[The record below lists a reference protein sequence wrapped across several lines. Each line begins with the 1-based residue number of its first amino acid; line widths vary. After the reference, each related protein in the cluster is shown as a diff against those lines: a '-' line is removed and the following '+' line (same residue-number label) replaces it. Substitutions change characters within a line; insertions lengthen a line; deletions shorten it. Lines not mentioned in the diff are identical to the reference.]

1 VLRAVIDGTIPV
13 DWRLI
18 VALLTVV
25 LAGVAKG
32 VTGMGLPVAGVPILV
47 ALYGDLRLVLLTT
60 IFATALSDVP
70 MLWRFRKSYREA
82 SILGGFLICGL
93 IGIIIGTRILIY
105 VRVSIL
111 AGVLAAVVIA
121 FILVSW
127 FGRVPTMSRV
137 MATRLGPLIG
147 LACGVIQGSA
157 GASGPIVTTYL
168 VSSQLSR
175 DGFLFAINAIFCVLD
190 WTQFVSL
197 HLHLTTAAIWES
209 ALVVVVLVFAGM
221 GLGFAIQKRIDDTI
235 FRRAVLVMLACAAVG
250 LVVRALR
257 G

>member
-1 VLRAVIDGTIPV
+1 LIDGSIPI
-13 DWRLI
+13 DARLA
-18 VALLTVV
+18 VAIAAIV

-60 IFATALSDVP
+60 VLATAVSDVP

-82 SILGGFLICGL
+82 SILLGFLICGL
-93 IGIIIGTRILIY
+93 IGIVIGTRILLY
-105 VRVSIL
+105 VKVSIL
-111 AGVLAAVVIA
+111 SAILAAVVIA
-121 FILVSW
+121 FIAVSW

-137 MATRLGPLIG
+137 VAQRVGPLIG
-147 LACGVIQGSA
+147 LACGLIQGSA

-175 DGFLFAINAIFCVLD
+175 TGFLFAINAIFFVLD

-197 HLHLTTAAIWES
+197 QQLHLTTPAIWQS
-209 ALVVVVLVFAGM
+209 AAVVLVLLFAGM
-221 GLGFAIQKRIDDTI
+221 GIGFAIQKRIDDVI
-235 FRRAVLVMLACAAVG
+235 FKRAVLLMLACAAVG
-250 LVVRALR
+250 LVIRALR

>member
-1 VLRAVIDGTIPV
+1 MIDGTIPV
-13 DWRLI
+13 DWRLG
-18 VALLTVV
+18 VAIATV
-25 LAGVAKG
+25 LMAGVAKG

-60 IFATALSDVP
+60 ILGTALSDVP

-82 SILGGFLICGL
+82 SILFGFLICGL
-93 IGIIIGTRILIY
+93 IGIVIGTRILIY
-105 VRVSIL
+105 VKVSIL
-111 AGVLAAVVIA
+111 SAVLAAVVIA
-121 FILVSW
+121 FIFVSW
-127 FGRVPTMSRV
+127 FGKVPTMSRV
-137 MATRLGPLIG
+137 LATRLGPLIG
-147 LACGVIQGSA
+147 LICGIVQGSA

-175 DGFLFAINAIFCVLD
+175 EGFLFAINAIFFVLD

-197 HLHLTTAAIWES
+197 QQLHLTTPAIWAS
-209 ALVVVVLVFAGM
+209 SLAVAVLAFAGM
-221 GLGFAIQKRIDDTI
+221 GIGFAIQKRINDLV

-250 LVVRALR
+250 LIVRASR

>member
-1 VLRAVIDGTIPV
+1 VIDATIPI
-13 DWRLI
+13 DARMI
-18 VALLTVV
+18 VALATIV

-60 IFATALSDVP
+60 VLATACSDVP
-70 MLWRFRKSYREA
+70 LLWRFRKNYREA
-82 SILGGFLICGL
+82 SILVWFLFFGL
-93 IGIIIGTRILIY
+93 AGIVLGTRLLLA
-105 VRVSIL
+105 VKTSIL
-111 AGVLAAVVIA
+111 CAFLAAVVVA

-127 FGRVPTMSRV
+127 FGKVPTMSRTA
-137 MATRLGPLIG
+137 ATRAGPLIG
-147 LACGVIQGSA
+147 FICGLIQGSA

-175 DGFLFAINAIFCVLD
+175 DGFLFAINAVFFVLD

-197 HLHLTTAAIWES
+197 QQLKLTTPAIWAS
-209 ALVVVVLVFAGM
+209 SLAVLVLVFAGIGI
-221 GLGFAIQKRIDDTI
+221 GLAIQKRIDDLI
-235 FRRAVLVMLACAAVG
+235 FKRAVLVMLACAAVG
-250 LVVRALR
+250 LLIRAAR

>member
-1 VLRAVIDGTIPV
+1 MIDGSIPV
-13 DWRLI
+13 DARLI
-18 VALLTVV
+18 AAIATVF
-25 LAGVAKG
+25 LAGVAKS

-60 IFATALSDVP
+60 VFATALSDVP

-82 SILGGFLICGL
+82 SILVGFLICGL
-93 IGIIIGTRILIY
+93 IGIVIGTRILLY

-111 AGVLAAVVIA
+111 SAVLAAVVIA

-127 FGRVPTMSRV
+127 FGKVPTMSRV
-137 MATRLGPLIG
+137 LASRLGPLIG
-147 LACGVIQGSA
+147 FVGGVIQGSA
-157 GASGPIVTTYL
+157 GASGPIVATYL

-175 DGFLFAINAIFCVLD
+175 DGFLFAINAVFFVLD
-190 WTQFVSL
+190 WTQFISL
-197 HLHLTTAAIWES
+197 QQLHLTTPAIWTS
-209 ALVVVVLVFAGM
+209 SLVVAVLAFAGM
-221 GLGFAIQKRIDDTI
+221 GVGFAIQKRINDTI

-250 LVVRALR
+250 LVIRALR

>member
-1 VLRAVIDGTIPV
+1 MIDGTIPV
-13 DWRLI
+13 DARLV
-18 VALLTVV
+18 VAIAAIF

-60 IFATALSDVP
+60 VFATALSDVP

-82 SILGGFLICGL
+82 SILVGFLICGL
-93 IGIIIGTRILIY
+93 IGIVIGTRILLY

-111 AGVLAAVVIA
+111 SAVLAAVVIA

-127 FGRVPTMSRV
+127 FGKVPTMSRV
-137 MATRLGPLIG
+137 LAMRLGPLIG
-147 LACGVIQGSA
+147 FVCGIIQGSA

-175 DGFLFAINAIFCVLD
+175 DGFLFAINAIFFVLD

-197 HLHLTTAAIWES
+197 QQLHLTTPAIWTS
-209 ALVVVVLVFAGM
+209 ALTVAVLAFAGM
-221 GLGFAIQKRIDDTI
+221 GVGFAIQKRIDDAV

-250 LVVRALR
+250 LIIRALR